1 MSENQAICNGNNGE
15 TSKNNEV
22 NCQNGYVYPTKYENY
37 LKEELKLHSSIIAQH
52 VQSPG
57 SDYEY
62 HYQYISRFDIFT
74 ESETNKSNL

>member
-1 MSENQAICNGNNGE
+1 MSVNQAICNGNNEE

-22 NCQNGYVYPTKYENY
+22 NCQNGYVYPTEYDNH
-37 LKEELKLHSSIIAQH
+37 LKEELKLDSSIIAQH

-62 HYQYISRFDIFT
+62 MSLFDIFT
-74 ESETNKSNL
+74 ELATNK